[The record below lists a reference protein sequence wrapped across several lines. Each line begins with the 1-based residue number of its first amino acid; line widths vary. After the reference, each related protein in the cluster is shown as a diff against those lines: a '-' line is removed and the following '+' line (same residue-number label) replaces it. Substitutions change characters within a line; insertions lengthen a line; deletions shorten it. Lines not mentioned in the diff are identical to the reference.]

1 MQKLQIWLQ
10 ENAEVQLQDYLEEN
24 MTILEQ
30 TDRKLYLRLQE
41 NETNNR
47 DLFYNKYEMT
57 LAINGQPTL
66 HVRRGQYD
74 FFYAQYS
81 ESGNGSKKYWR
92 MKYLHVKNI
101 L

>member
-1 MQKLQIWLQ
+1 M
-10 ENAEVQLQDYLEEN
+10 QDYLEEN

-74 FFYAQYS
+74 FLCTVQ
-81 ESGNGSKKYWR
+81 
-92 MKYLHVKNI
+92 
-101 L
+101 